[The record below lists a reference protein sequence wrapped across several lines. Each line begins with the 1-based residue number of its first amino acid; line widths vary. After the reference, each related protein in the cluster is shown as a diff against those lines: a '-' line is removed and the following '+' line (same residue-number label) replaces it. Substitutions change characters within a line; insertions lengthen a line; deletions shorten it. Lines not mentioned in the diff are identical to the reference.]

1 MSFQRETGRLILRDV
16 WEEDVPILVK
26 QFAEP
31 EARANILSF
40 QSDAAYNKRDLAN
53 AMAWAKVRRREH
65 YKLAVVRKS
74 DECLIGSC
82 TLTFVKPG
90 SYNTFI
96 GWHYGHEFRGNGYA
110 TEAARE
116 LLRIGFEENVV
127 GEIFGDCFVGNRAS
141 IRIMEKIGMQ
151 TRFNL
156 EIFNVIRGWSYGEHK
171 PTVRYVI
178 SRRDWKAGR
187 KKLKQAS

>member
-16 WEEDVPILVK
+16 QEDDVPILLK
-26 QFAEP
+26 YWAEP
-31 EARANILSF
+31 EAQANILSF
-40 QSDAAYNKRDLAN
+40 QGEEAHQRKVYAN
-53 AMAWAKVRRREH
+53 AIEWTKYAKRPF
-65 YKLAVVRKS
+65 YQLSVVRKS
-74 DECLIGSC
+74 DGRLIGSC
-82 TLTFVKPG
+82 SMSDVKPG